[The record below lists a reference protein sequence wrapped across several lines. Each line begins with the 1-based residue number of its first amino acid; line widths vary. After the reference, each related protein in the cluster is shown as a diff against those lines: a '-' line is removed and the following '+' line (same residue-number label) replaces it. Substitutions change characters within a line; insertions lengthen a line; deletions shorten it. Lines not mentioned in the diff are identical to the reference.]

1 MRLTQKLA
9 LLWAMLTIT
18 GCRRGNPV
26 PEGPMPPNTVLL
38 SQMMR
43 ELSEQPGFTDALIH
57 QLDGGGKK
65 GPALLTPDL
74 IEELRKRILGKDW
87 RGLDRFPG
95 WTMREINPTVRV
107 AGKIVGKNSEVEGMA
122 SVHPGSPPPPLRED
136 QARQFLDVGPYPIL
150 SRVQIDSADPAKT
163 PGFTI
168 DGIISNLGEGVVRGD
183 GANPALAP
191 EHSESQ
197 WLANSLNRLAA
208 NGLEDSGFATLHW
221 NAERL
226 PQSPEEFVSD
236 LIETGNTVTVTDSR
250 YFANFGHL
258 HYKGQDVMMPFWI
271 NTQIAVPD
279 TGGLL
284 RRSRPLLVPVSHA
297 EYEWH
302 IRGPLLNA
310 DVSWYFGIDGKAE
323 WRVMDTLDQAWVLKR
338 DAHTYTGHEA
348 VEVTRLASL
357 FAVAYMHQHARRP
370 DLPFGG
376 YYALGVCQDSVSAI
390 EKKMTGRV
398 TLFPNTADVG
408 LFDDPRDTE
417 VNALIAAIPKDRVGA
432 KPEAERVFGSLPT
445 TDFNAITIP
454 GLADDLH
461 ATYDAW
467 QNGKLER
474 THGALFY
481 VAVAG
486 AGAVAVAGIMVALMW
501 RRRRMVY

>member
-1 MRLTQKLA
+1 MRFSQKLA

-18 GCRRGNPV
+18 GCRRNEPV

-38 SQMMR
+38 SHMMR
-43 ELSEQPGFTDALIH
+43 ELSAQPGFTESLIQ

-65 GPALLTPDL
+65 GPALLTPEL
-74 IEELRKRILGKDW
+74 IDELRKRILGKDW

-107 AGKIVGKNSEVEGMA
+107 AGKIAGKNPELEGMA
-122 SVHPGSPPPPLRED
+122 SVHPGSPAPPLRED
-136 QARQFLDVGPYPIL
+136 QARQFLDVGPYSL
-150 SRVQIDSADPAKT
+150 SNRVQIDYTEASTT
-163 PGFTI
+163 PGFTTN
-168 DGIISNLGEGVVRGD
+168 GIVSDLGGGITRGD

-197 WLANSLNRLAA
+197 WLAYALNRLAA
-208 NGLEDSGFATLHW
+208 NGVEGAGFATVYW
-221 NAERL
+221 NAERY
-226 PQSPEEFVSD
+226 PQSPEEFVMD

-258 HYKGQDVMMPFWI
+258 HYRGQDVMMPFWI
-271 NTQIAVPD
+271 NTQLAVPG
-279 TGGLL
+279 TGGVMT
-284 RRSRPLLVPVSHA
+284 RPRPLLVPVSHA

-302 IRGPLLNA
+302 VHGPLLNA

-338 DAHTYTGHEA
+338 DAHTYTGEDA
-348 VEVTRLASL
+348 IEVTRLAGQ
-357 FAVAYMHQHARRP
+357 FTVAYMHQHMRRP

-390 EKKMTGRV
+390 EKKMTGHV
-398 TLFPNTADVG
+398 TLFPNTADAA
-408 LFDDPRDTE
+408 LFDDSRDSE
-417 VNALIAAIPKDRVGA
+417 VNTLVAAIPKDRAGT

-445 TDFNAITIP
+445 TDFNQVTIP
-454 GLADDLH
+454 GLADDLRT
-461 ATYDAW
+461 TYNAW
-467 QNGKLER
+467 QSGNLER

-486 AGAVAVAGIMVALMW
+486 AGAIAAAGFMVAWMW
-501 RRRRMVY
+501 RRRHLES